1 MPRTGR
7 RGPVEGEGPSLPPA
21 RAEVLSGLPAAIE
34 AYRQA
39 ASETPGPDPEAEDA
53 MLAELAAS
61 AKAGHAFIS
70 LKRDE
75 QQAADLVR
83 ECLIAY
89 RLYTGAHRAQLEA
102 LRAAPD
108 YEQWLATLNEM
119 RDFLRR
125 REDCRTAIDVLRAA
139 TFLSRSFRDD
149 NLRAIGREGDDDSA
163 RSRAIGVIKESVRTL
178 SGKAHLKQVATI
190 AGVVLKTKIS
200 LDAVKR
206 ATTPSKR
213 LKKGQ
218 SRDE

>member
-1 MPRTGR
+1 MPRAGR

-21 RAEVLSGLPAAIE
+21 RAEVLSGLPGAIE

-39 ASETPGPDPEAEDA
+39 LSETPGPDPEVEGA
-53 MLAELAAS
+53 MLAAS
-61 AKAGHAFIS
+61 AAAGHAFIS
-70 LKRDE
+70 LKLDE

-83 ECLIAY
+83 ACLIAY

-119 RDFLRR
+119 RDFLWR

-163 RSRAIGVIKESVRTL
+163 RSRAIGVIKESVRRL
-178 SGKAHLKQVATI
+178 SGKAHVKRVATI
-190 AGVVLKTKIS
+190 ASVVLSTKVS
-200 LDAVKR
+200 VDAVKR
-206 ATTPSKR
+206 ATTPSKG
-213 LKKGQ
+213 LEKGR
-218 SRDE
+218 SRAE